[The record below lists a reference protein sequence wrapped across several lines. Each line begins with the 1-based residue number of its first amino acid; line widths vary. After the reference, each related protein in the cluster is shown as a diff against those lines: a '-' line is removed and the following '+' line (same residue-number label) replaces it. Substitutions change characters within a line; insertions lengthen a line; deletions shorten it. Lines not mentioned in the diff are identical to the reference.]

1 MVATPMVATP
11 QSPLRVLASLL
22 PLLLGWNVGATAW
35 SADAMAQDRPGLAPE
50 QPRFA
55 QAYPQQPRSPWTF
68 RPQPPTNERG
78 TPPASSS
85 AQQPAA
91 GYPQGGP
98 WPSAPRPYPGATAP
112 GRSPSPYPNTDRGSY
127 PGTYPGTYPGR
138 AGSPYER
145 RARAAER
152 PSLEVTLLEHRAYV
166 QQPILVRLDVLSSG
180 NLATASP
187 ERSGFDAIL
196 LEEISGPTT
205 SVRGS
210 GRDRHIVNSYLLAL
224 TPLRAGTLEVGPF
237 KVSGTLA
244 GGVPFSAVAAA
255 PSRLEV
261 RPPVA
266 TVQPWL
272 PLRALRLTRELDE
285 TTPLSEGRPTTLTFR
300 LEATGGLGTQLPSLE
315 SMLASN
321 DFRVYREQT
330 RVDTRLGDD
339 GRTLEGTRTEVYTLV
354 PYSGGRLQLP
364 EMRIDWWNLEHDR
377 RERSGVPIRVLSVAG
392 EAGPF
397 GFGQGAAAIGS
408 DGWIWFWLPMGAIM
422 LLLIGYWT
430 GVWYRLH
437 GPGAGNRHR
446 RRAGARR
453 QGGQAPGR
461 SRALIQ
467 TAPHL
472 GARCA
477 QALRRLDPRPPGAAL
492 WRHLRARLAA
502 LMPASMRVYRCALA
516 AEPATSASE
525 WALRF
530 QSSACRSLSAPTR
543 EPLPRMAD
551 RLLRLRPGADGERL
565 RALFQ
570 QLDQALYNGGE
581 LDLRRWKRELRRA
594 LRPGWGPGLGSGW
607 RTGWEAVRG
616 LLAKRLQRARLPALN
631 PGSSGA

>member
-1 MVATPMVATP
+1 MVATP
-11 QSPLRVLASLL
+11 QSPLRVLALLL
-22 PLLLGWNVGATAW
+22 PLLLFGWNAGATAW
-35 SADAMAQDRPGLAPE
+35 SADAMAQDLPSLAPE
-50 QPRFA
+50 QPRLA
-55 QAYPQQPRSPWTF
+55 QAYPQQPGNPWTF
-68 RPQPPTNERG
+68 RPRPPTNERG

-91 GYPQGGP
+91 GYPQSGP
-98 WPSAPRPYPGATAP
+98 WPSASRPYPGATAP
-112 GRSPSPYPNTDRGSY
+112 GRYPGPYPNTYPGSY
-127 PGTYPGTYPGR
+127 PGSYPGR
-138 AGSPYER
+138 AGSPYEQ
-145 RARAAER
+145 RARSADR

-166 QQPILVRLDVLSSG
+166 QQPILVQLDVLSSG

-187 ERSGFDAIL
+187 ERSGFDTIL
-196 LEEISGPTT
+196 LEEIAGPTT

-210 GRDRHIVNSYLLAL
+210 GRDRHIVNRYLLAL

-244 GGVPFSAVAAA
+244 GGVPFSAVAAE

-266 TVQPWL
+266 RVQPWL

-285 TTPLSEGRPTTLTFR
+285 TTPLSEGRPTTLTLR

-321 DFRVYREQT
+321 GFRAYREQT

-364 EMRIDWWNLEHDR
+364 EVGVNWWNVEHDR
-377 RERSGVPIRVLSVAG
+377 RERSGVPIRTLSVAG

-408 DGWIWFWLPMGAIM
+408 DGWIWFWLPVGAIL
-422 LLLIGYWT
+422 LLLIGYWA

-437 GPGAGNRHR
+437 GPGARSR
-446 RRAGARR
+446 SKRRAGARR
-453 QGGQAPGR
+453 QGIRAPGR
-461 SRALIQ
+461 SRRIVE
-467 TAPHL
+467 TAPHIGTRL
-472 GARCA
+472 A
-477 QALRRLDPRPPGAAL
+477 QALRHGLRRLDPRVPSAAL
-492 WRHLRARLAA
+492 WRHLRARLEA
-502 LMPASMRVYRCALA
+502 LMPASVRVYRCALA
-516 AEPATSASE
+516 AEQATSASE

-530 QSSACRSLSAPTR
+530 QSSACRSLSTPTR

-551 RLLRLRPGADGERL
+551 RLLRLRPGADGERV
-565 RALFQ
+565 RALLQ

-581 LDLRRWKRELRRA
+581 LDLQRWKRELRCA
-594 LRPGWGPGLGSGW
+594 LRPGWGA
-607 RTGWEAVRG
+607 GWETLGG
-616 LLAKRLQRARLPALN
+616 LLGKRLQRPRLPALN
-631 PGSSGA
+631 PGSSDA